1 MQKNIRY
8 HNRWTPVRSYLKYND
23 FTVDTLSNIC
33 DIIDESNKLNKNV
46 SVIFLELILSFL
58 LCISLDMG
66 TNSLTWLK
74 LYTNIES
81 DIQINFLLSDH
92 LTFMWVCQGC
102 ILPMLFYNIAA
113 EVLANF
119 INADKSIKG
128 MQEGDNEI
136 KIVKPSP

>member
-1 MQKNIRY
+1 MIL
-8 HNRWTPVRSYLKYND
+8 P
-23 FTVDTLSNIC
+23 LSNIC

-81 DIQINFLLSDH
+81 EIKINFLLSDP
-92 LTFMWVCQGC
+92 LTFMWVC
-102 ILPMLFYNIAA
+102 
-113 EVLANF
+113 
-119 INADKSIKG
+119 
-128 MQEGDNEI
+128 
-136 KIVKPSP
+136 

>member
-1 MQKNIRY
+1 MW
-8 HNRWTPVRSYLKYND
+8 HNWWV
-23 FTVDTLSNIC
+23 
-33 DIIDESNKLNKNV
+33 KLNKNV

-92 LTFMWVCQGC
+92 LTFMWVCQEC

>member
-8 HNRWTPVRSYLKYND
+8 HNRWTPVRSYLKCND

-81 DIQINFLLSDH
+81 EIKINCLLSDP

-102 ILPMLFYNIAA
+102 IPPMLFYNIAA

-128 MQEGDNEI
+128 MQVGDNEI
-136 KIVKPSP
+136 KIVKPSS